1 MSGNPSNPKPDSSG
15 QATEAAG
22 SPEALA
28 RLLGEYLAEPTPGPV
43 MGTFDGE
50 AIELTEDNIN
60 WMAETATAAGRGLTV
75 KGKRRQHYM
84 TFSPPHPGTKLV
96 YVASTPPETPPCRP
110 SPVPIQADVPAVD
123 FDGQAPVPAMD
134 SDGQA
139 PVPSP
144 RGDGYVGAGVRKR
157 PYKCAYC
164 HSTFASV
171 VRRTAHVEKSHA
183 DKLASSAGSSN
194 QTPQN

>member
-1 MSGNPSNPKPDSSG
+1 MSDNPSNPKPNLSG

-22 SPEALA
+22 SSEALA

-75 KGKRRQHYM
+75 KGLRRQHYM

-96 YVASTPPETPPCRP
+96 YVAKTPPETPPRRS
-110 SPVPIQADVPAVD
+110 SPVPVQADVPAVD
-123 FDGQAPVPAMD
+123 SDGQAPVPAMD

-139 PVPSP
+139 PVPP
-144 RGDGYVGAGVRKR
+144 LRGDGYVGAGVRKR

-171 VRRTAHVEKSHA
+171 VRRTAHVEKIHA

-194 QTPQN
+194 QTPHN